1 MQRSLKTSAR
11 QLANAGAVTVSVDV
25 SNTGSLQRAGV
36 MFELTAATE
45 FQTPRELADRVDVA
59 NSRRR

>member
-1 MQRSLKTSAR
+1 M

-25 SNTGSLQRAGV
+25 TNTGSLQRTGV

-45 FQTPRELADRVDVA
+45 FQTPRELANRVEVA